1 MGASIFYHSPPES
14 ETQKSDDVSALDSE
28 LKSGAKNVKEAEKEQ
43 QNLSSLV
50 IFWSQDP
57 YNWYVIVVVGPHS
70 KVLIENNQNWKLL
83 ELYVAKIE
91 SCQNW
96 KLPKLKVA
104 KIENC

>member
-50 IFWSQDP
+50 ILLF
-57 YNWYVIVVVGPHS
+57 S
-70 KVLIENNQNWKLL
+70 KLFLFIFIYLWFFS
-83 ELYVAKIE
+83 IF
-91 SCQNW
+91 
-96 KLPKLKVA
+96 
-104 KIENC
+104 

>member
-50 IFWSQDP
+50 ILLF
-57 YNWYVIVVVGPHS
+57 S
-70 KVLIENNQNWKLL
+70 KLFLFILIYLCFFLFFRSGFAHQR
-83 ELYVAKIE
+83 I
-91 SCQNW
+91 
-96 KLPKLKVA
+96 P
-104 KIENC
+104 

>member
-50 IFWSQDP
+50 ILLF
-57 YNWYVIVVVGPHS
+57 S
-70 KVLIENNQNWKLL
+70 KYLFLFIRTCLHL
-83 ELYVAKIE
+83 
-91 SCQNW
+91 
-96 KLPKLKVA
+96 
-104 KIENC
+104 

>member
-50 IFWSQDP
+50 ILLF
-57 YNWYVIVVVGPHS
+57 S
-70 KVLIENNQNWKLL
+70 KLFLFIFIYLCFFS
-83 ELYVAKIE
+83 IF
-91 SCQNW
+91 
-96 KLPKLKVA
+96 
-104 KIENC
+104 

>member
-50 IFWSQDP
+50 ILLF
-57 YNWYVIVVVGPHS
+57 S
-70 KVLIENNQNWKLL
+70 KLFLFILIYLWVFFLFFRSGFAHQR
-83 ELYVAKIE
+83 I
-91 SCQNW
+91 
-96 KLPKLKVA
+96 P
-104 KIENC
+104 

>member
-50 IFWSQDP
+50 ILLF
-57 YNWYVIVVVGPHS
+57 S
-70 KVLIENNQNWKLL
+70 KLFLFIFIYLFM
-83 ELYVAKIE
+83 IFF
-91 SCQNW
+91 STF
-96 KLPKLKVA
+96 
-104 KIENC
+104 

>member
-50 IFWSQDP
+50 ILLF
-57 YNWYVIVVVGPHS
+57 S
-70 KVLIENNQNWKLL
+70 KFFLCIFIYLWGFFFYFLGLDLHINAFHKQ
-83 ELYVAKIE
+83 
-91 SCQNW
+91 SDSH
-96 KLPKLKVA
+96 
-104 KIENC
+104 

>member
-50 IFWSQDP
+50 ILSFSKLFLFI
-57 YNWYVIVVVGPHS
+57 YVFLCFFFFYFLGLDLHINAFHKQS
-70 KVLIENNQNWKLL
+70 D
-83 ELYVAKIE
+83 
-91 SCQNW
+91 SH
-96 KLPKLKVA
+96 
-104 KIENC
+104 

>member
-50 IFWSQDP
+50 IF
-57 YNWYVIVVVGPHS
+57 YF
-70 KVLIENNQNWKLL
+70 QNYFYSFLFIYGFFL
-83 ELYVAKIE
+83 FFRSGFAHQRI
-91 SCQNW
+91 
-96 KLPKLKVA
+96 P
-104 KIENC
+104 

>member
-50 IFWSQDP
+50 I
-57 YNWYVIVVVGPHS
+57 ILLS
-70 KVLIENNQNWKLL
+70 KLFHLFFIYLCFF
-83 ELYVAKIE
+83 YF
-91 SCQNW
+91 
-96 KLPKLKVA
+96 
-104 KIENC
+104 

>member
-50 IFWSQDP
+50 I
-57 YNWYVIVVVGPHS
+57 ILLS
-70 KVLIENNQNWKLL
+70 KLFNLFFIYLCFF
-83 ELYVAKIE
+83 YF
-91 SCQNW
+91 
-96 KLPKLKVA
+96 
-104 KIENC
+104 

>member
-50 IFWSQDP
+50 KLIYF
-57 YNWYVIVVVGPHS
+57 GKATKGRAHLMPHA
-70 KVLIENNQNWKLL
+70 LL
-83 ELYVAKIE
+83 
-91 SCQNW
+91 
-96 KLPKLKVA
+96 
-104 KIENC
+104 

>member
-50 IFWSQDP
+50 ILLF
-57 YNWYVIVVVGPHS
+57 S
-70 KVLIENNQNWKLL
+70 KLFLFIFIYLRVFF
-83 ELYVAKIE
+83 
-91 SCQNW
+91 STF
-96 KLPKLKVA
+96 
-104 KIENC
+104 

>member
-50 IFWSQDP
+50 ILLF
-57 YNWYVIVVVGPHS
+57 S
-70 KVLIENNQNWKLL
+70 KLFLFILIYLWFFFLFFRSGFAHQR
-83 ELYVAKIE
+83 I
-91 SCQNW
+91 
-96 KLPKLKVA
+96 P
-104 KIENC
+104 

>member
-50 IFWSQDP
+50 LLLF
-57 YNWYVIVVVGPHS
+57 S
-70 KVLIENNQNWKLL
+70 KLFLFILIYLWFFFYFLGLDLHINAFHKQ
-83 ELYVAKIE
+83 
-91 SCQNW
+91 SDSH
-96 KLPKLKVA
+96 
-104 KIENC
+104 

>member
-50 IFWSQDP
+50 ILL
-57 YNWYVIVVVGPHS
+57 YS
-70 KVLIENNQNWKLL
+70 KFFLFTFIYLFMFCFLL
-83 ELYVAKIE
+83 FFRSGFAHQRI
-91 SCQNW
+91 
-96 KLPKLKVA
+96 P
-104 KIENC
+104 

>member
-50 IFWSQDP
+50 ILLFSLVFCYQNCSDLLCEKIVL
-57 YNWYVIVVVGPHS
+57 VIS
-70 KVLIENNQNWKLL
+70 KKF
-83 ELYVAKIE
+83 
-91 SCQNW
+91 
-96 KLPKLKVA
+96 
-104 KIENC
+104 

>member
-50 IFWSQDP
+50 ILLS
-57 YNWYVIVVVGPHS
+57 I
-70 KVLIENNQNWKLL
+70 KLFL
-83 ELYVAKIE
+83 FILVYLCGFFFIF
-91 SCQNW
+91 
-96 KLPKLKVA
+96 
-104 KIENC
+104 